1 MKITLFSILLI
12 GFLIS
17 SCKKD
22 VVPSPPCNKAV
33 ETGITTNYTEKDTT
47 IYVGKITLNVVDVL
61 VYNCKT
67 TEKQFKFNN
76 LTENKIEVKIY
87 NDTTFKQ
94 LFTSIDIDSRSSVQ
108 TFLGSLQGNSAF
120 IASLVKVKY
129 K

>member
-22 VVPSPPCNKAV
+22 VVPLSPCDKAV
-33 ETGITTNYTEKDTT
+33 ETGTTNSYTEKDTAVY
-47 IYVGKITLNVVDVL
+47 IGKITLNVVDVL

-87 NDTTFKQ
+87 KDTTFTQ
-94 LFTSIDIDSRSSVQ
+94 LFTLIDIGSKSSVQ
-108 TFLGSLQGNSAF
+108 TFLPNQGSSAT
-120 IASLVKVKY
+120 IVTLIKVKY